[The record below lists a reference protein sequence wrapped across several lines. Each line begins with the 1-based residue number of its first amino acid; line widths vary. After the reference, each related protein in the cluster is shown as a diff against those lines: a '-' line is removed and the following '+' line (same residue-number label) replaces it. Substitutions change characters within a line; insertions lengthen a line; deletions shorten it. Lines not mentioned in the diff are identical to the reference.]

1 MGYRLC
7 VVSIICSWACC
18 IGGLS
23 GGIIV
28 PRPGSIVPVPK
39 YFGYGG
45 DLSLI
50 ADGVPDISESATS
63 DMPCE
68 RVRLHD

>member
-7 VVSIICSWACC
+7 VVFIICSRACC
-18 IGGLS
+18 IGGFS
-23 GGIIV
+23 GGIMV
-28 PRPGSIVPVPK
+28 PRPSSIVSVPK

-45 DLSLI
+45 DLSL
-50 ADGVPDISESATS
+50 PDISESATS